1 MANEMALVT
10 ISERAFSFDNTTR
23 NRVLIRTIQR
33 NIRMHAAIQQILRYC
48 QTQIIVNRRLQKE
61 KRVQDLFGLSFILK
75 SQFLYKKSIFFMIL
89 ILKDDLGLSR
99 SSLNL

>member
-1 MANEMALVT
+1 MANETALVI

-48 QTQIIVNRRLQKE
+48 QKQISVNRRLQKE

-75 SQFLYKKSIFFMIL
+75 SQFPYKKIDFLHDIDFE
-89 ILKDDLGLSR
+89 R
-99 SSLNL
+99 